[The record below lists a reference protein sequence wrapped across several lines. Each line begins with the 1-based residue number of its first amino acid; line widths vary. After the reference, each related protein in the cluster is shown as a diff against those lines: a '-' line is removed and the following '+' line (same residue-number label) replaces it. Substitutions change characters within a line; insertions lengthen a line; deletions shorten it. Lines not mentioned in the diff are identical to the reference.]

1 MLLQQF
7 FLACKLYESSLY
19 IVTQFGHG
27 QQFIWNFL
35 VLRFMKINLTTIYLL
50 QQFSLF
56 LVLDTSEILDDIYI
70 WVFLLKNEKD
80 LSQLL
85 LNILYGHCTRN
96 CIVLVFFEG
105 WSIMFCDKKLLFKII
120 LYLCNSGIV
129 LNWYFCSS
137 GRTGGRKLPNPLL
150 NRVFNTLSIS
160 VNHTLSF
167 PWTNFGQ
174 KCL

>member
-1 MLLQQF
+1 MLLQLF

-35 VLRFMKINLTTIYLL
+35 VLGFMKINLTTIYLL

-70 WVFLLKNEKD
+70 WVFLLKSEKA

-85 LNILYGHCTRN
+85 LNILYGHCTRK
-96 CIVLVFFEG
+96 CIVLVFFGG
-105 WSIMFCDKKLLFKII
+105 WSILFCDKKLFKIF
-120 LYLCNSGIV
+120 LHLCNSGIV
-129 LNWYFCSS
+129 LNWYFCCS
-137 GRTGGRKLPNPLL
+137 GRVGGGKLPNPLL

-160 VNHTLSF
+160 VNHTLSIQ
-167 PWTNFGQ
+167 WTNLGL